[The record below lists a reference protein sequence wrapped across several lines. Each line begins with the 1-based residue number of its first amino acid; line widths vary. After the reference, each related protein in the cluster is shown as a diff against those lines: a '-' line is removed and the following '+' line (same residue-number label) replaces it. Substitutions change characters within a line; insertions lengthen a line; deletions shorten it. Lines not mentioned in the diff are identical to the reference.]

1 MFELLFYSS
10 LTCPDTI
17 DIINSVKEHGDMSSI
32 VKNELVLT
40 IKESTPQ
47 CNWDAND

>member
-10 LTCPDTI
+10 LTCPDAI
-17 DIINSVKEHGDMSSI
+17 DIINNVKKHDDMDGI

-40 IKESTPQ
+40 IKESTPH